1 MRRRRIRARQSV
13 GEWGVRGISALAV
26 ATLGYVGIV
35 QSLAY
40 GLRGSNAERAHVL
53 APWDGRISAALAQKR
68 SGPEATSAMRA
79 QANSLARAALRQDP
93 TAVAAAS
100 TLAINVQISGN
111 ARGADRL
118 ASYAERL
125 SRRDLATQILLIEN
139 AVSRRDVGGAL
150 RHYDIA
156 LRSTSRSTGILFPVL
171 AGAIADP
178 EIRPAITRTLA
189 KRPPWSALFLEYA
202 AANSL
207 DPRATSV
214 LFGDLVRTGYPI
226 SEVSRTLLIDT
237 LVSRGLFD
245 DAWSFYVSFRR
256 GADRQSS
263 RDPEITADLVH
274 PTVFDWRTVTDGGIS
289 ASLQRGMLD
298 FAAPSSVGGT
308 LVEQVQLLAP
318 GQYRIA
324 GHSIGIDQSP
334 GSAPY
339 WQLRCHD
346 GRELGRT
353 DVPNSSSA
361 NGNFV
366 GRFTVP
372 TGCPTQI
379 LALIAKPADAISG
392 ISGQIDRVRLSP
404 LR

>member
-1 MRRRRIRARQSV
+1 MTRRRIRTRRSI
-13 GEWGVRGISALAV
+13 GEWGVRGISVLAV
-26 ATLGYVGIV
+26 ASLGYVGVV

-40 GLRGSNAERAHVL
+40 GLRGSNAERGHAL
-53 APWDGRISAALAQKR
+53 APWDGRISAALAQTL
-68 SGPEATSAMRA
+68 SGPEATSATRA
-79 QANSLARAALRQDP
+79 QASSLARAALRQDA

-100 TLAINVQISGN
+100 TLAINVQILGD

-118 ASYAERL
+118 ANYAEAL

-139 AVSRRDVGGAL
+139 AVSRNDVAGAL

-156 LRSTSRSTGILFPVL
+156 LRATSKSTGILFPVL

-178 EIRPAITRTLA
+178 EIRPALTRTLA
-189 KRPPWSALFLEYA
+189 MRPPWSALFLEYA
-202 AANSL
+202 SANSP
-207 DPRATSV
+207 DPRAASL
-214 LFGDLVRTGYPI
+214 LFRDLGKTGYPI

-237 LVSRGLFD
+237 LASRGLFD

-263 RDPEITADLVH
+263 RDPGLTADLVH
-274 PTVFDWRTVTDGGIS
+274 PTVFDWRPVTDGGIS
-289 ASLQRGMLD
+289 ASLQRGVLD

-318 GQYRIA
+318 GQYRLV
-324 GHSIGIDQSP
+324 GHSIGVDQSP
-334 GSAPY
+334 GSSPY
-339 WQLRCHD
+339 WQLRCRD

-353 DVPNSSSA
+353 DVPNSASA

-366 GRFTVP
+366 GQFTVP
-372 TGCPTQI
+372 TGCSTQI
-379 LALIAKPADAISG
+379 LTLIAKPSDAISG